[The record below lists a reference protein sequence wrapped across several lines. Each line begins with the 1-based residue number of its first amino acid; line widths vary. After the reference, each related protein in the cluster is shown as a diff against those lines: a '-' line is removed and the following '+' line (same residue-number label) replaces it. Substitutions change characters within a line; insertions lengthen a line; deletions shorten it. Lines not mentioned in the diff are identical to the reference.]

1 MAHYGIGLAV
11 TATWNDPRYGDITK
25 LDVTAETRRRRSKKL
40 DKAADRRRKLE
51 FAIVETLRRHPN
63 LTRGEIHKQLATD
76 RVRASLA
83 GVVAA
88 VERLSVQLRITYE
101 VQGTPAVQVYRLNEN
116 YYFQ

>member
-1 MAHYGIGLAV
+1 M

-51 FAIVETLRRHPN
+51 FAVVETLRRHPN
-63 LTRGEIHKQLATD
+63 LTRGEIHKQLTTD

-83 GVVAA
+83 AVIAA
-88 VERLSVQLRITYE
+88 VEKLTVQLRITYE
-101 VQGTPAVQVYRLNEN
+101 VQGSPAAQVYRLNDG
-116 YYFQ
+116 YYYGHKGTEDDD

>member
-1 MAHYGIGLAV
+1 M

-83 GVVAA
+83 AVIAA

-101 VQGTPAVQVYRLNEN
+101 VQGTPAVQVYRLNDG
-116 YYFQ
+116 YYYGHKGTEDQ